1 MATRFIK
8 VSSFYKPFLQHYY
21 QSYPEIASKS
31 YQEQHRHLMDQGYGY
46 SHYFPFYLEKNHSIQ
61 GHELIYNAQA
71 LQNAWAKEHGSEH
84 AGNSLLLEQLKTHQ
98 PEILFIQNSIDF
110 HESFIRTI
118 KEEVKSV
125 KLLIGHCCTPYTPDN
140 MKAFRQYDLMLSCSE
155 TFLSQFSENNIRSYL
170 FPHAIEASLIQKI
183 SQPDEPSNEIVFIG
197 SLLYRKEFHSQRI
210 SYIEEI
216 FKARLPLTVYGL
228 LERDS
233 WHTLKM
239 KQSAYLLLK
248 MLQSLGF
255 QNIRNRA
262 LLQKVAQLKEMPRR
276 SRYSEEIL
284 RNIRQGQIFGL
295 EMLKTIARYTIGF
308 NMHAEVAGEYAAN
321 VRMFEVSGVGS
332 LLVTDHKKRI
342 ESLFEPDREILTYRS
357 KEECTEKLRWAIEH
371 PEEARK
377 IALAGQKRTLR
388 DHSVEKRA
396 EQLYEIIRKE
406 L

>member
-21 QSYPEIASKS
+21 QSHPDIVSKS

-46 SHYFPFYLEKNHSIQ
+46 SNYFPYYLEKNHSIQ
-61 GHELIYNAQA
+61 GQELIYNAQA
-71 LQNAWAKEHGSEH
+71 LQNAWAKEHGSELS
-84 AGNSLLLEQLKTHQ
+84 GNSLLLEQLKSYQ

-118 KEEVKSV
+118 REEVKSV
-125 KLLIGHCCTPYTPDN
+125 KLLIGHCCTPYTRDN
-140 MKAFRQYDLMLSCSE
+140 IKAFQHYNLILSCSE
-155 TFLSQFSENNIRSYL
+155 TFLTQFSEQNIHSYL

-183 SQPDEPSNEIVFIG
+183 GQPAEPLNEIVFIG
-197 SLLYRKEFHSQRI
+197 SLFYRKEFHSKRI
-210 SYIEEI
+210 FYIEEI
-216 FKARLPLTVYGL
+216 FKANLPLKIYGL
-228 LERDS
+228 LERDA

-239 KQSAYLLLK
+239 KQSAYLLLRL
-248 MLQSLGF
+248 LQSLGL
-255 QNIRNRA
+255 QNIRNHE

-276 SRYSEEIL
+276 SKYSEEIL
-284 RNIRQGQIFGL
+284 KNIRHEQIFGL
-295 EMLKTIARYTIGF
+295 EMLKTISMYRIGF
-308 NMHAEVAGEYAAN
+308 NLHAEVAGDYAAN

-332 LLVTDHKKRI
+332 LLVTDHKKSI

-357 KEECTEKLRWAIEH
+357 KEECTEKLRWAMEN
-371 PEEARK
+371 PEEARQ
-377 IALAGQKRTLR
+377 IALAGQKRTLM